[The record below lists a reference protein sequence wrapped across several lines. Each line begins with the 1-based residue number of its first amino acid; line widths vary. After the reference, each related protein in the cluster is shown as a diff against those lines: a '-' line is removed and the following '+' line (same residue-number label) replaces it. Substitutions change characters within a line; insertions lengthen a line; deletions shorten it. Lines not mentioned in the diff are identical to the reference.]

1 MRQEDLNEIMRLP
14 WERKE
19 TFTAWCQC
27 PKFGENYCGDG
38 VLPCT
43 ECQHAQQQGGRADAL
58 LTLEERER
66 WYTPAHVMFGWT
78 QRLQRRHQPDE
89 EHPIPITTEPT
100 AAREPVQFGLF
111 EEQRAA

>member
-1 MRQEDLNEIMRLP
+1 MDAKDRAAEALRDEFHDLRKWAEQAVDALKK
-14 WERKE
+14 EREAHAE
-19 TFTAWCQC
+19 T
-27 PKFGENYCGDG
+27 N
-38 VLPCT
+38 
-43 ECQHAQQQGGRADAL
+43 RAMTDAL